1 MNKPMTEYMTLQLLI
16 FANLDLWNPYIFKD
30 RKINKA
36 LPNP

>member
-16 FANLDLWNPYIFKD
+16 FPSLDLWNQYIFKD